1 MNTPLLKVTRSC
13 SYPFVAK
20 RVTEKNTFRRT
31 VLKFISVIW
40 MTKRKAG
47 TTKWIFHAKVYRQEF
62 CKEIKGMQQSRRAL
76 IIRVSLSIRLLIC
89 GKTAHSNY
97 MFMFNNTFL
106 VWWLWGQIIQEIPK
120 VVSEKLSE
128 ALKLNTHPPH
138 QKNHLLKIN
147 YFV

>member
-47 TTKWIFHAKVYRQEF
+47 TTK
-62 CKEIKGMQQSRRAL
+62 
-76 IIRVSLSIRLLIC
+76 
-89 GKTAHSNY
+89 
-97 MFMFNNTFL
+97 
-106 VWWLWGQIIQEIPK
+106 
-120 VVSEKLSE
+120 
-128 ALKLNTHPPH
+128 
-138 QKNHLLKIN
+138 
-147 YFV
+147 